1 VPLSNAFI
9 GGMLSSEGSAVW
21 IVRGSPERTRM
32 GVDMSVTTIKL
43 ESSPRAV
50 ERQALHELDDA
61 QVVQRHLNADSQ
73 AFGTLVDRYQG
84 RLLSFVN
91 RTIGDRERA
100 EDLVQEVFIRVFR
113 HLHRFD
119 QTKKFSTWIYTIA
132 SNLAKNE
139 LRNRSR
145 NPLVFFQTIKRNW
158 EADHRPLQFEDTT
171 ARPDDLYRKRFLKDA
186 VEQCVSQLP
195 EHHRVVFVLRELEGK
210 SYEEIAEITGCNLG
224 TVKSRL
230 NRARNS
236 FAQLIGPLIT

>member
-1 VPLSNAFI
+1 
-9 GGMLSSEGSAVW
+9 MKAVLKL
-21 IVRGSPERTRM
+21 TTKT
-32 GVDMSVTTIKL
+32 GV
-43 ESSPRAV
+43 RAV
-50 ERQALHELDDA
+50 ERQTLHELDDG
-61 QVVQRHLNADSQ
+61 QVVQRHLASDPQ
-73 AFGTLVDRYQG
+73 AFGALVDRYQS
-84 RLLSFVN
+84 RLLNFVN

-145 NPLVFFQTIKRNW
+145 NPLVLFQTIKKQW
-158 EADHRPLQFEDTT
+158 DDDHRPLQFEDPRE
-171 ARPDDLYRKRFLKDA
+171 RPDDLFRKRHLREL
-186 VEQCVSQLP
+186 VEWTVAQLP

-210 SYEEIAEITGCNLG
+210 SYEEISDITGCNLG

-230 NRARNS
+230 NRARNN
-236 FAQLIGPLIT
+236 FAQLIGPLLE

>member
-1 VPLSNAFI
+1 MRYETCQAS
-9 GGMLSSEGSAVW
+9 GGRDM
-21 IVRGSPERTRM
+21 RGLMRAT
-32 GVDMSVTTIKL
+32 TTIRP
-43 ESSPRAV
+43 ESTPRAQ

-61 QVVQRHLNADSQ
+61 HVVQRHLAGDAQ
-73 AFGTLVDRYQG
+73 AFGTLVDRYQV

-158 EADHRPLQFEDTT
+158 EADHRPLQFEDAT

-186 VEQCVSQLP
+186 VEQCVGQLP

-236 FAQLIGPLIT
+236 FAQLIGPLVE

>member
-1 VPLSNAFI
+1 MQAI
-9 GGMLSSEGSAVW
+9 
-21 IVRGSPERTRM
+21 
-32 GVDMSVTTIKL
+32 L
-43 ESSPRAV
+43 ESSKLQASARAQ

-61 QVVQRHLNADSQ
+61 HLAQAHLAGDAQ

-84 RLLSFVN
+84 RLLNFVN

-171 ARPDDLYRKRFLKDA
+171 ARPDDLYRKRFLKDS
-186 VEQCVSQLP
+186 VEQCVTQLP

-236 FAQLIGPLIT
+236 FAQLIAPLLR